1 MGKEPGAAGISQQV
15 FCEVLARRLV
25 VIEDRSFWKIKFKS
39 AQVPSVAVAAGH
51 KRNLDRIAFSGSYHV
66 DFQPVEIPAFATAR
80 PR

>member
-1 MGKEPGAAGISQQV
+1 MRKEPGAAGISQQV

-25 VIEDRSFWKIKFKS
+25 AIEDRSFWKIKSKS
-39 AQVPSVAVAAGH
+39 AQMLRVAVAAGRR
-51 KRNLDRIAFSGSYHV
+51 RNLDRIAFSGSYHV